1 MVGYYAM
8 LLQATTFFS
17 QFLFIILLL
26 GLLANVVWMQGWK
39 FFIQQQQLITILTK
53 NNYVV
58 KCQVW
63 SSIFINLLAIASTLC
78 CNGQGPSD

>member
-1 MVGYYAM
+1 MFFLYIHMVGYYAM

-58 KCQVW
+58 KCQV
-63 SSIFINLLAIASTLC
+63 
-78 CNGQGPSD
+78 